1 MRLLRTIGTGV
12 LFLLRGALFLLRGAI
27 YTILY
32 LWFLANKW
40 IWWCLLQPFPDG
52 DEIDERVGEVYGNGT
67 KDNKRTLNAIYQF
80 FGTLDAK
87 ASALMRFN
95 GIILAVIA
103 LILQSGGTVPPI
115 TYVVVYMTLASIL
128 ACLLV
133 VGVFWRFLEWVN
145 TGTNALDDELHV
157 IRRVLVMR
165 EVAYQV
171 AWWLA
176 GVVSILLIIHFAD
189 FVKP

>member
-1 MRLLRTIGTGV
+1 MGLLRRVGSGA
-12 LFLLRGALFLLRGAI
+12 LLLLRGVVWI
-27 YTILY
+27 ILY
-32 LWFLANKW
+32 LWFSVNKW

-52 DEIDERVGEVYGNGT
+52 DAIDTRIGLVYGDGT
-67 KDNKRTLNAIYQF
+67 KDSKRSLTAIYTF
-80 FGTLDAK
+80 FGILDSK

-103 LILQSGGTVPPI
+103 LILRSKGTVPAI

-133 VGVFWRFLEWVN
+133 VGVFWRFLEWVGS
-145 TGTNALDDELHV
+145 GTNALNDELHV

-165 EVAYQV
+165 EAAYQV

-189 FVKP
+189 FVTP